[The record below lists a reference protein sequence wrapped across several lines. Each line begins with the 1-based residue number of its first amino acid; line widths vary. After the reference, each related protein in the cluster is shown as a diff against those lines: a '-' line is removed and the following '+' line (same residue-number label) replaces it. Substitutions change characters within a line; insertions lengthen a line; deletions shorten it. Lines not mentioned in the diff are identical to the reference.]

1 MNTKENDSMKGI
13 QIAGWLIALS
23 FAWAAGPVHAG
34 EGHQG
39 HEGMD
44 HGDMHMERNGQVGT
58 GEGVGGAWGAL
69 RATRDAIAADI
80 DAGKLDKIH
89 ERSEALIPQGKT
101 LLERSTDLAPE
112 KRARVESTLKQLPG
126 VVDALHDAADAG
138 KADEVR
144 RQLKRLDGLL
154 DLARSQYPAAALTTS
169 AAQPD
174 HAAMG
179 HGMAMHGEAGSGGNL
194 PGHAHATKPLAA
206 VDASPTSTITVKSGD
221 FMFEP
226 KLLELRAGEPTRIEL
241 VNQGKLEHALVVA
254 EPRGTGD
261 WIHLHAAPGAADAGT
276 FEIDAPGHYKL
287 LCTVAGHTEAG
298 MVGELVVKAR

>member
-1 MNTKENDSMKGI
+1 MTGI
-13 QIAGWLIALS
+13 QIAGSLIALS
-23 FAWAAGPVHAG
+23 FVWAAGPVHAG

-44 HGDMHMERNGQVGT
+44 HGDMHMEMKGQAAT
-58 GEGVGGAWGAL
+58 GEAVGGAWGAL

-89 ERSEALIPQGKT
+89 ERSEALVPQGKT
-101 LLERSTDLAPE
+101 LLVRSTDLAPE
-112 KRARVESTLKQLPG
+112 KRARVERTLKQLPG
-126 VVDALHDAADAG
+126 VVGALHEAADAG

-144 RQLKRLDGLL
+144 RQLKRLDGVL
-154 DLARSQYPAAALTTS
+154 DLVRAQYSPAALTAS
-169 AAQPD
+169 APTAD

-179 HGMAMHGEAGSGGNL
+179 HDMAMHGEAGSGANM

-221 FMFEP
+221 FTFEP

-241 VNQGKLEHALVVA
+241 VNQGKVEHALVVA
-254 EPRGTGD
+254 EPSGTGD

-298 MVGELVVKAR
+298 MVGELVVRAR